1 MIDATESRAIA
12 TICYMAAL
20 ADGTNDDLETE
31 KLNEIFDELG
41 GVGESSIQNRVLLKQ
56 TSLAVEAGLIQSAEN
71 KEYTYRMAVRVC
83 EADGEQSDEERDF
96 LFQLR
101 QALELDS
108 DGQPMNATPSA
119 SPDPTEKT
127 DMNSEKDV
135 EAEVEDLLPVPVTLE
150 GEDANKDPREV
161 AVEKLILNASI
172 LNAALEL
179 LPQTLATMAILP
191 LQTRLVYRISK
202 SYGHELDLG
211 HAKEFLAVLGVGV
224 TSQVVEDFLK
234 RIVGVLIKK
243 TKGRAAGT
251 FARMATGSAAAF
263 VSTYAIGK
271 VSQQYY
277 SSGRTMTSETLK
289 VKFGESA
296 NAAKSMYEEYKP
308 IIAENMA
315 SLDMGKIMKIVTGK
329 A

>member
-20 ADGTNDDLETE
+20 ADGTNDDREKE
-31 KLNEIFDELG
+31 KLDAIFDELG
-41 GVGESSIQNRVLLKQ
+41 GVGESSIQHRVLLNQ
-56 TSLAVEAGLIQSAEN
+56 TSLESEAALVQGADN

-83 EADGEQSDEERDF
+83 EADGDQSEEELEF
-96 LFQLR
+96 LFRLR
-101 QALELDS
+101 TALELDS
-108 DGQPMNATPSA
+108 DGQPIN
-119 SPDPTEKT
+119 PTDSESSTET
-127 DMNSEKDV
+127 DSENMDKETDLDG
-135 EAEVEDLLPVPVTLE
+135 EVEELLPVPVKLE

-202 SYGHELDLG
+202 SYGHELDGG
-211 HAKEFLAVLGVGV
+211 HVKEFLAVLGVGV
-224 TSQVVEDFLK
+224 TSQVVEDILK
-234 RIVGVLIKK
+234 KIVGVLIKK
-243 TKGRAAGT
+243 TKGRTAGT
-251 FARMATGSAAAF
+251 IARMATGSATAF

-271 VSQQYY
+271 VAQQYY
-277 SSGRTMTSETLK
+277 ASGRNMTPDTLK
-289 VKFGESA
+289 VQFGESA
-296 NAAKSMYEEYKP
+296 TAAKEMYEEYKP

-315 SLDMGKIMKIVTGK
+315 SLDMSKIMKIVTGK

>member
-20 ADGTNDDLETE
+20 ADGTNDDREKE
-31 KLNEIFDELG
+31 KLDAIFDELG
-41 GVGESSIQNRVLLKQ
+41 GVGESSIQHRVLLDQ
-56 TSLAVEAGLIQSAEN
+56 TSLENEAVLIQGAEN

-83 EADGEQSDEERDF
+83 EADGDQSDEEREF
-96 LFQLR
+96 LFRLR
-101 QALELDS
+101 KALDLDS
-108 DGQPMNATPSA
+108 DGHPINPDEPE
-119 SPDPTEKT
+119 SPQET
-127 DMNSEKDV
+127 DSQNMENQTDLEG
-135 EAEVEDLLPVPVTLE
+135 EVEELLPVPVQLE
-150 GEDANKDPREV
+150 GDDANKDPREV

-179 LPQTLATMAILP
+179 LPQTLATLAILP

-202 SYGHELDLG
+202 SYGHELDCG

-224 TSQVVEDFLK
+224 TSQVVEDVLK
-234 RIVGVLIKK
+234 KIVGALIKK

-251 FARMATGSAAAF
+251 FARMATGSATAF

-271 VSQQYY
+271 VAQQYY
-277 SSGRTMTSETLK
+277 SSGRSMTPDTLK
-289 VKFGESA
+289 VQFGESA
-296 NAAKSMYEEYKP
+296 NAAKEMYEEYKP

>member
-1 MIDATESRAIA
+1 MIDATETRAIA

-31 KLNEIFDELG
+31 KLNEIFAELG
-41 GVGESSIQNRVLLKQ
+41 GVGESSIQHRVLLNQ
-56 TSLAVEAGLIQSAEN
+56 TSLENEAVLIQGAEN
-71 KEYTYRMAVRVC
+71 KEYTYRMAIRVC
-83 EADGEQSDEERDF
+83 EADGGQSGEEREF
-96 LFQLR
+96 LFRLR
-101 QALELDS
+101 KALELNS
-108 DGQPMNATPSA
+108 DGKPMN
-119 SPDPTEKT
+119 PDEPQSTTE
-127 DMNSEKDV
+127 SETLEEDTNPAN
-135 EAEVEDLLPVPVTLE
+135 EEEVEDLLPVPINIEDE
-150 GEDANKDPREV
+150 GKDPDVV
-161 AVEKLILNASI
+161 AIEKLILNASI

-202 SYGHELDLG
+202 ANGHELDFG

-224 TSQVVEDFLK
+224 TSQVVEDLLRK
-234 RIVGVLIKK
+234 IVGVLIKK

-251 FARMATGSAAAF
+251 FARMATGSATAF

-271 VSQQYY
+271 VAQQYY
-277 SSGRTMTSETLK
+277 SSGRTMTTETLK
-289 VKFGESA
+289 VQFGESA
-296 NAAKSMYEEYKP
+296 NAAKEMYEEYKP

-315 SLDMGKIMKIVTGK
+315 SLDVSKIMKIVTGK

>member
-1 MIDATESRAIA
+1 MIDATETRAIA

-20 ADGTNDDLETE
+20 ADGTKDDPETE
-31 KLNEIFDELG
+31 KLNDIFDELG
-41 GVGESSIQNRVLLKQ
+41 GVGESSIQHRVLLNQ
-56 TSLAVEAGLIQSAEN
+56 TSLENEAALIQGAEN
-71 KEYTYRMAVRVC
+71 REYTYRMAIRVC
-83 EADGEQSDEERDF
+83 EADGDQSDEEREF

-101 QALELDS
+101 NALELNS
-108 DGQPMNATPSA
+108 DGKPMNPDDAQSTKETETKADEETPAT
-119 SPDPTEKT
+119 E
-127 DMNSEKDV
+127 E
-135 EAEVEDLLPVPVTLE
+135 EVEDLLPIPVNIEAE
-150 GEDANKDPREV
+150 GKDPGVV
-161 AVEKLILNASI
+161 AIEKLILNASI

-202 SYGHELDLG
+202 ANGHELDFG

-224 TSQVVEDFLK
+224 TSQVVEDFLRK
-234 RIVGVLIKK
+234 IVGVLIKK

-251 FARMATGSAAAF
+251 IAQMATGSATAF

-271 VSQQYY
+271 VAQQYY
-277 SSGRTMTSETLK
+277 SSGRTMTTDTLK
-289 VKFGESA
+289 FKFGESA
-296 NAAKSMYEEYKP
+296 NAAKGMYEEYKP

-315 SLDMGKIMKIVTGK
+315 SLDLGKIMKIVTGK